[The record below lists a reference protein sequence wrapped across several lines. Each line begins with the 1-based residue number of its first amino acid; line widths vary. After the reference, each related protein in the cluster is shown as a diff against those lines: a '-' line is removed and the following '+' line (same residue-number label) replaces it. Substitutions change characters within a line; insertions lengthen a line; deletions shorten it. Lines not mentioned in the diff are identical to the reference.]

1 MYAIASSRRHREG
14 GSPLPKM
21 DGVSR
26 NGDHDLLCL
35 DGGSSN
41 RAGDREAAAQEQKRQ
56 RSPEGSVRVGVDES
70 LDRCKLQAS
79 VNPLSS
85 SDILI
90 PVLSS
95 RMFTTP
101 QVHPL
106 LDHVLLPPDE
116 NIV

>member
-1 MYAIASSRRHREG
+1 
-14 GSPLPKM
+14 M

-26 NGDHDLLCL
+26 NGDHDLLYL

-41 RAGDREAAAQEQKRQ
+41 RAGDWESGAQEQKRQ

-70 LDRCKLQAS
+70 LERCKQAS

-106 LDHVLLPPDE
+106 LDDA
-116 NIV
+116 NIVASR

>member
-1 MYAIASSRRHREG
+1 
-14 GSPLPKM
+14 M
-21 DGVSR
+21 DGVSH
-26 NGDHDLLCL
+26 NGDHNPLHL
-35 DGGSSN
+35 DDGSSN

-70 LDRCKLQAS
+70 LERCKQTL

-85 SDILI
+85 SDIMI

-116 NIV
+116 NIVVS